1 MRHPSDKTEPACGH
15 ILVAED
21 DLVVQLIVKRML
33 EQAGYTLDLVAD
45 GQEAIKALETRH
57 YDLVLMDCLMPRMD
71 GFESTRAI
79 RSADSGRFNPAIPVI
94 AMTGLTGDDVKAR
107 CFEAGV
113 DSIAS
118 KPVDPQTLVTMI
130 RQCLDR
136 TENTKPV
143 SQENEMEPQEFWEND
158 FFDRVIS
165 EFLTDLP
172 RVISDLE
179 QAISQRDMVKL
190 RNVSHRFRGATDLLK
205 ASRLSALS
213 KSLEK
218 AAHDSETQLAIKLA
232 LELIEELQKL
242 RLMLTE

>member
-1 MRHPSDKTEPACGH
+1 MRDPTEKNEPACSH

-57 YDLVLMDCLMPRMD
+57 YDLILMDCLMPRMD
-71 GFESTRAI
+71 GFEATRAI
-79 RSADSGRFNPAIPVI
+79 RSAGSGRFNPGIPVI
-94 AMTGLTGDDVKAR
+94 AMTGLTGDDDQAR
-107 CFEAGV
+107 CFEAGMNR
-113 DSIAS
+113 IAS
-118 KPVDPQTLVTMI
+118 KPVDSHTLVTVI
-130 RQCLDR
+130 QQCLER
-136 TENTKPV
+136 PENTKPD
-143 SQENEMEPQEFWEND
+143 SQHDDMEPQEFWESD
-158 FFDRVIS
+158 FFDSVIN
-165 EFLTDLP
+165 EFLADLP

-190 RNVSHRFRGATDLLK
+190 RNVSHRFRGATDILK

-218 AAHDSETQLAIKLA
+218 AALDKEIQLAIKLG

>member
-1 MRHPSDKTEPACGH
+1 MRNPSDNTEQAFGH

-21 DLVVQLIVKRML
+21 DLVVQMIVKRML
-33 EQAGYTLDLVAD
+33 EQAGFTLDLVAD
-45 GQEAIKALETRH
+45 GQEAIKALEKRH

-79 RSADSGRFNPAIPVI
+79 RSADSGRFNPGIPII
-94 AMTGLTGDDVKAR
+94 AMTGLTGDDDKSR
-107 CFEAGV
+107 CFQAGV
-113 DSIAS
+113 DSIVG
-118 KPVDPQTLVTMI
+118 KPVDPQTLITLI

-136 TENTKPV
+136 TENTQPV
-143 SQENEMEPQEFWEND
+143 SQLNETGPQDFWEDD
-158 FFDRVIS
+158 FFESVIN
-165 EFLTDLP
+165 EFLADLP

-190 RNVSHRFRGATDLLK
+190 RNVSHRFRGATDILK
-205 ASRLSALS
+205 TSRLSALS

-218 AAHDSETQLAIKLA
+218 AAHDRQTQLAIQLA

-242 RLMLTE
+242 SLMLTE

>member
-1 MRHPSDKTEPACGH
+1 MRHPSEKTEPAFGH

-21 DLVVQLIVKRML
+21 DLVVQLIVKKML
-33 EQAGYTLDLVAD
+33 EQAGCTLDLVAD
-45 GQEAIKALETRH
+45 GEEAIKALETRH

-71 GFESTRAI
+71 GFEATRAI
-79 RSADSGRFNPAIPVI
+79 RSADCGRFNPGIPVI
-94 AMTGLTGDDVKAR
+94 AMTGLTGDDDQAR

-118 KPVDPQTLVTMI
+118 KPVDPHTLITMI

-136 TENTKPV
+136 PESTTPG
-143 SQENEMEPQEFWEND
+143 SQQNEMESQEFWEDD
-158 FFDRVIS
+158 FFDSVIN
-165 EFLTDLP
+165 EFLADLP

-179 QAISQRDMVKL
+179 QAVSQRDMVKL
-190 RNVSHRFRGATDLLK
+190 RNVSHRFRGATDILK

-218 AAHDSETQLAIKLA
+218 AAHDRETQLAIKLA

>member
-1 MRHPSDKTEPACGH
+1 MRNPSDNTEQAFGH

-21 DLVVQLIVKRML
+21 DLVVQMIVKRML
-33 EQAGYTLDLVAD
+33 EQAGFTLDLVAD
-45 GQEAIKALETRH
+45 GQEAIKALEKRH

-79 RSADSGRFNPAIPVI
+79 RSADSGRFNPGIPII
-94 AMTGLTGDDVKAR
+94 AMTGLTGDDDKSR
-107 CFEAGV
+107 CFQAGV
-113 DSIAS
+113 DSIVG
-118 KPVDPQTLVTMI
+118 KPVDPQTLITLI

-136 TENTKPV
+136 TENTQPV
-143 SQENEMEPQEFWEND
+143 SQQNETGPQDFWEDD
-158 FFDRVIS
+158 FFESVIN
-165 EFLTDLP
+165 EFLADLP

-190 RNVSHRFRGATDLLK
+190 RNVSHRFRGATDILK
-205 ASRLSALS
+205 TSRLSALS

-218 AAHDSETQLAIKLA
+218 AAHDRQTQLAIQLA

-242 RLMLTE
+242 SLMLTE

>member
-1 MRHPSDKTEPACGH
+1 LRHPSDNTEPACGH

-21 DLVVQLIVKRML
+21 DLVVQLIVKRTL

-79 RSADSGRFNPAIPVI
+79 RSADSGRFNPGIPVN
-94 AMTGLTGDDVKAR
+94 AMTGQTGDDDKAR

-113 DSIAS
+113 DSIAG
-118 KPVDPQTLVTMI
+118 KPVEPHTLITLI

-136 TENTKPV
+136 TENTRPG
-143 SQENEMEPQEFWEND
+143 SQQNETGPQEFWEGD
-158 FFDRVIS
+158 FFESVIN
-165 EFLTDLP
+165 EFLEDLP

-190 RNVSHRFRGATDLLK
+190 RNVSHRFRGATDILK
-205 ASRLSALS
+205 ASRLSTLS

-218 AAHDSETQLAIKLA
+218 AAHDRETQLAIKLA

>member
-1 MRHPSDKTEPACGH
+1 LRNPSDNIEQAFGH

-21 DLVVQLIVKRML
+21 DMVVQLIVKTIL

-45 GQEAIKALETRH
+45 GQKAIKALETRH
-57 YDLVLMDCLMPRMD
+57 YDLILMDCLMPQVD
-71 GFESTRAI
+71 GFDATRAI
-79 RSADSGRFNPAIPVI
+79 RSADSGRFNPGIPVI
-94 AMTGLTGDDVKAR
+94 AMTGLEGEEDHAR
-107 CFEAGV
+107 CFEAGM

-118 KPVDPQTLVTMI
+118 KPVDPQTLITLI

-136 TENTKPV
+136 IENSKPAP
-143 SQENEMEPQEFWEND
+143 QQNEVESQEFWEND
-158 FFDRVIS
+158 FFDSVIN
-165 EFLTDLP
+165 EFLADLP

-179 QAISQRDMVKL
+179 RAVSQCDMVKL
-190 RNVSHRFRGATDLLK
+190 RNVSHRFRGATDILK

-218 AAHDSETQLAIKLA
+218 AAHDRKTQLAIKLA

>member
-1 MRHPSDKTEPACGH
+1 LRHPSDKTEPAFGH

-21 DLVVQLIVKRML
+21 DLVVQMVVRKML

-45 GQEAIKALETRH
+45 GQEAIKALEKRY

-71 GFESTRAI
+71 GFEATRAI
-79 RSADSGRFNPAIPVI
+79 RSADSGRFNPGIPVI
-94 AMTGLTGDDVKAR
+94 AMTGLEGEEDHAR
-107 CFEAGV
+107 CFEAGM

-118 KPVDPQTLVTMI
+118 KPVDPQTLITLI

-136 TENTKPV
+136 IENSKPAP
-143 SQENEMEPQEFWEND
+143 QQNEVESQEFWEND
-158 FFDRVIS
+158 FFDSVIN
-165 EFLTDLP
+165 EFLADLP

-179 QAISQRDMVKL
+179 QAIRQRDMVKL
-190 RNVSHRFRGATDLLK
+190 RNVSHRFRGATDILK

-213 KSLEK
+213 KSLEN
-218 AAHDSETQLAIKLA
+218 AALDREIQLAIKLG